1 MNGFSG
7 TAACTRLKNHHSEA
21 TKIEK
26 DGSFGSEPKDLIRLY
41 RQLKD
46 YWKVVHKSFTN
57 IECQRI
63 LAFARNGAIL
73 RYATS
78 MLSLCQE
85 GKSSPDALRRVRVS
99 ESKIQNTGL

>member
-1 MNGFSG
+1 
-7 TAACTRLKNHHSEA
+7 
-21 TKIEK
+21 
-26 DGSFGSEPKDLIRLY
+26 
-41 RQLKD
+41 
-46 YWKVVHKSFTN
+46 VVHKSFTN